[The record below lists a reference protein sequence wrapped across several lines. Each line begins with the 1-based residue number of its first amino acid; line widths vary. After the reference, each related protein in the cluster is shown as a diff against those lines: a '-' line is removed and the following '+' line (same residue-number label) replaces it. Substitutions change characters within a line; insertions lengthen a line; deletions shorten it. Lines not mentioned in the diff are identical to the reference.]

1 MGYTKNISKR
11 RIKLYAALLSIL
23 IVFVF
28 VFKSSANVRTSRDI
42 KAKGNHIPIV
52 KDGVLDLR
60 NWDFKNGGIIKLD
73 GTWEFY
79 ENELL
84 FPESFKEEKEKK
96 YVKLP
101 GSYGSFGY
109 GTYRLK
115 LLMKETEDI
124 YSIKIEFLQSAYR
137 LWVDD
142 MEIASVGTVGKSKKE
157 MVPQLL
163 PSTGTFYNHSNE
175 VYLTLQV
182 SNFYAKQGLT
192 DTIILGKTEQVS
204 KRTMIKLAFDM
215 FLFGGTL
222 IAAIYNLGLFLKR
235 RKEKSTVYF
244 AIVCII
250 ISIRTLFLGQRFFI
264 YMNPAFSYII
274 SGKIMHWTF
283 YLYIPFIV
291 LFIHSFYKGIL
302 DEWVLKF
309 SNGAAYVYTIL
320 ILIFPWKYY
329 MDTVALFEFITILLL
344 VYLIYK
350 LSRIYIRSGRI
361 DYITIMAL
369 FSLLVTRINDIL
381 YEYSIIITASFASLG
396 VLIFIIANCYL
407 IAERQS
413 EAFSKVEYLADKAL
427 DLTKQVYDVKEEV
440 ENLNYKNEEK
450 EKQVKELLEYD
461 KLKTE
466 FFTNIS
472 HELRTPLNVISST
485 IQLLQSIDAKKE
497 LGNEKI
503 RYYFSIIDKNSLRL
517 LRLINNLLDIT
528 KVDGEYLSLNLNN
541 ENIVY
546 IVEDITQ
553 SVAEYIRAKNISIT
567 FDTEVEEKI
576 IAVDEEKIERIML
589 NILSN
594 AVKFTD
600 ENGSIFVNVYDKG
613 KFVEISIR
621 DTGIGIPEDKLDY
634 IFGRF
639 AQVDKS
645 TTRNN
650 EGSGIGL
657 ALVESLVK
665 LHNGNVYVQSKLGEG
680 TEFTIQFPNITVDNI
695 KSNNI
700 IEKNVSG
707 LTNDKKLSLEFSD
720 IYM

>member
-1 MGYTKNISKR
+1 MDNTKNINR
-11 RIKLYAALLSIL
+11 RRRKLYAMLLSIL
-23 IVFVF
+23 IIFVH
-28 VFKSSANVRTSRDI
+28 VFKSSANVSVNRDI
-42 KAKGNHIPIV
+42 NGKEEHIPIA

-60 NWDFKNGGIIKLD
+60 DWDFKNDGIIKLD
-73 GTWEFY
+73 GNWEFY

-84 FPESFKEEKEKK
+84 SPRSFNERREKK

-115 LLMKETEDI
+115 LLMNEAEDI
-124 YSIKIEFLQSAYR
+124 YSVKVEFLQSAYK
-137 LWVDD
+137 LWAND
-142 MEIASVGTVGKSKKE
+142 MEISSVGIVGKSKEE

-163 PSTGTFYNHSNE
+163 PSTGTFYNSSNE
-175 VYLTLQV
+175 VYLTLQA
-182 SNFYAKQGLT
+182 SNFYAKHGLT
-192 DTIILGKTEQVS
+192 DTIILGKTDQVS
-204 KRTMIKLAFDM
+204 KLTTAKLAFDM

-235 RKEKSTVYF
+235 RKEKSTLYF

-250 ISIRTLFLGQRFFI
+250 ISVRTLFLGQRFFI
-264 YMNPAFSYII
+264 YMNPAFSYIL

-283 YLYIPFIV
+283 YLYMPFVV

-302 DEWVLKF
+302 DNWVLKF
-309 SNGAAYVYTIL
+309 SNAAAYVYAIL
-320 ILIFPWKYY
+320 IVIFPWKYY
-329 MDTVALFEFITILLL
+329 MNIVAVFEFITVLLL
-344 VYLIYK
+344 IYLIFK
-350 LSRIYIRSGRI
+350 LSRIYIRRDRI
-361 DYITIMAL
+361 DYITIIAL

-413 EAFSKVEYLADKAL
+413 MAFSKVEYLVEKAL
-427 DLTKQVYDVKEEV
+427 NLTRQVYDVKEEV
-440 ENLNYKNEEK
+440 ENLNSKNEEK

-485 IQLLQSIDAKKE
+485 IQLLQSIDNKKE
-497 LGNEKI
+497 LGDEKI
-503 RYYFSIIDKNSLRL
+503 KYYFSIIDRNSLRL
-517 LRLINNLLDIT
+517 LRIINNLLDIT
-528 KVDGEYLSLNLNN
+528 KVDGQYLSLNLTN

-576 IAVDEEKIERIML
+576 IAVDEEKVERIML

-600 ENGSIFVNVYDKG
+600 ENGSIFVNIYDKG
-613 KFVEISIR
+613 EFVEISIS

-665 LHNGNVYVQSKLGEG
+665 LHNGKIYVESKLGEG
-680 TEFTIQFPNITVDNI
+680 TKFTIQLPNITVDQ
-695 KSNNI
+695 SNSI
-700 IEKNVSG
+700 TEKNVSG